1 MEELKWPVTKCENPE
16 CGFDFREAKPGQ
28 LEKGNDINGRLIWNA
43 HCPKCGRGYQVGDR
57 VLPKPPEEV
66 AAEMEAAPVLTY
78 EKDKELEVKTEGK
91 ASGILPDQRGAD
103 LANKEEENP
112 DPEGLLSQESVVP
125 PEEKPEPG
133 AIKPPGK
140 GQFFCT
146 QCASNHNE
154 TSKVG
159 KRHLKYR
166 EA

>member
-1 MEELKWPVTKCENPE
+1 MEELQWPVTKCENPE

-43 HCPKCGRGYQVGDR
+43 HCSNCGRGYQVGNR

-78 EKDKELEVKTEGK
+78 EKDKELEVKAEGK
-91 ASGILPDQRGAD
+91 ASGVLPDQRGAD
-103 LANKEEENP
+103 LARREEENP
-112 DPEGLLSQESVVP
+112 DPEGLLTQEPVTPS
-125 PEEKPEPG
+125 KGALEPG

-146 QCASNHNE
+146 KCALAHRL
-154 TSKVG
+154 TSKIG
-159 KRHLKYR
+159 KRHIAYQ
-166 EA
+166 E